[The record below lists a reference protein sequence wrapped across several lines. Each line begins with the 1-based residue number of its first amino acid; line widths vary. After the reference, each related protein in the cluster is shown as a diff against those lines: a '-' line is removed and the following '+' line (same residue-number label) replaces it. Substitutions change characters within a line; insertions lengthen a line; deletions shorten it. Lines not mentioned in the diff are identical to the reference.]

1 MRSAV
6 AAVWLLG
13 AVMTPL
19 AGAQDLGVP
28 VEPTMELGPV
38 GLTPRL
44 ALRDLGLDS
53 NVFNESA
60 SPARD
65 VIAVLV
71 PGLDAMMRVG
81 PARLSSR
88 TQAEWNYFQKSSGQ
102 RSVNINQ
109 QARVDLDFTRL
120 SPYLEAGYLR
130 SRHRPNLE
138 IDARVLEKTRTGSAG
153 LLVRFGARTSLDL
166 HAERSRVEF
175 GDVSAGSLLFATR
188 LNRVTDEVTL
198 EGHIALSAL
207 TTLTVAG
214 HHRRERF
221 EFEPVR
227 DSDNL
232 VVTGG
237 LEMKPSALVSGTAIA
252 GVRRLTAKH
261 ASLPDH
267 ADLVAAVRVS
277 YILLE
282 QTRFTVRIDR
292 DVEYSFEEMWPYFVA
307 TTGLLEI
314 KQAVGYVWDVV
325 VRGGRSELAY
335 RPFLTTDLLS
345 APPDR
350 RDRVVTLGVGG
361 GRHLG
366 DDVRVG
372 VDLNHDR
379 RQSPVAGRSYSGY
392 RVGGSLTYGY

>member
-1 MRSAV
+1 MRP
-6 AAVWLLG
+6 AAAAIWLLG

-19 AGAQDLGVP
+19 AAAQDLGAP

-44 ALRDLGLDS
+44 AVRDLGVDS
-53 NVFNESA
+53 NVFNESD

-65 VIAVLV
+65 VVAVLV
-71 PGLDAMMRVG
+71 PGLDATMRVG
-81 PARLSSR
+81 AARLSSR
-88 TQAEWNYFQKSSGQ
+88 TLAEWHYFQKSSGQ

-109 QARVDLDFTRL
+109 LGRVDLDFTRL

-138 IDARVLEKTRTGSAG
+138 IDERVLQKTRTGSAG

-175 GDVSAGSLLFATR
+175 GDRSTGSVLFATR
-188 LNRVTDEVTL
+188 LNRVTDEATL
-198 EGHIALSAL
+198 EGHVALSAL
-207 TTLTVAG
+207 TTLTLAG
-214 HHRRERF
+214 RHRQERF
-221 EFEPVR
+221 DFEPVR

-232 VVTGG
+232 VVTAG
-237 LEMKPSALVSGTAIA
+237 LDLKPSALVSGTAVA
-252 GVRRLTAKH
+252 GLRRLTAKH
-261 ASLPDH
+261 ASMPDH
-267 ADLVAAVRVS
+267 AGVVAAVRVS
-277 YILLE
+277 YTLLE
-282 QTRFTVRIDR
+282 QTRFTVRFDR
-292 DVEYSFEEMWPYFVA
+292 DVEYSFEEAWPYFVS

-335 RPFLTTDLLS
+335 QPFLTTDLP
-345 APPDR
+345 APIDR
-350 RDRVVTLGVGG
+350 RDRVVTVGVGG

-392 RVGGSLTYGY
+392 RFGGSLTYGY